1 MYRHTPIST
10 KAKAHINP
18 LVKIYVWRCAD
29 EKCKYDNETLASEEG
44 YVRILTSG
52 NELREAMW
60 YAEKCEKCRQI
71 AGKGCCLLQVKL
83 IDPVDKRK
91 GKTKAPA
98 DEDVE
103 MGGRSD
109 KNSVRKPEI

>member
-1 MYRHTPIST
+1 MYRYTPITT
-10 KAKAHINP
+10 KAKPHIYP

-29 EKCKYDNETLASEEG
+29 ENCKYDNETLASEEG
-44 YVRILTSG
+44 YVRILPSG
-52 NELREAMW
+52 NELREPMW

-83 IDPVDKRK
+83 LDPVDKGK
-91 GKTKAPA
+91 GKAKAPA

-103 MGGRSD
+103 MDG
-109 KNSVRKPEI
+109 